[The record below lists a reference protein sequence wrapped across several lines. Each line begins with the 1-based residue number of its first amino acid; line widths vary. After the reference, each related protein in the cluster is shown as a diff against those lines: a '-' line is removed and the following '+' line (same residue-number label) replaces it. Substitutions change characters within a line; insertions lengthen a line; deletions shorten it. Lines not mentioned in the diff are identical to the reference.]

1 MRRVVHG
8 LARGCD
14 PPRATAAPGFF
25 LPFSD
30 GRIVGRDHGRDD
42 DVLRGDHLRAGVEA
56 VGEPRLRGRAGR
68 VRLLPDAACHGRGRA
83 VGVNIDGRRWR
94 LYHRGLA
101 APERRVAVAGR
112 EVRCDAGVKKTAF
125 PGFISRFIFVTDLYL
140 QTVCKKPRIGCESRP
155 ARLSTAHSL
164 SLCKY
169 SFSSFT
175 KRRPVASFA
184 ARFHNDGAV
193 AECDSPAL
201 LTKHP
206 RASRPHRRRCNSGPR
221 TIRTGPRLGFVD

>member
-1 MRRVVHG
+1 MDG
-8 LARGCD
+8 GGD
-14 PPRATAAPGFF
+14 YIIEGSPRPSAESQLPGVKF
-25 LPFSD
+25 
-30 GRIVGRDHGRDD
+30 
-42 DVLRGDHLRAGVEA
+42 
-56 VGEPRLRGRAGR
+56 
-68 VRLLPDAACHGRGRA
+68 DA
-83 VGVNIDGRRWR
+83 
-94 LYHRGLA
+94 
-101 APERRVAVAGR
+101 
-112 EVRCDAGVKKTAF
+112 DAGVKKTAF
-125 PGFISRFIFVTDLYL
+125 PGFISRFISSQICYANSL
-140 QTVCKKPRIGCESRP
+140 QKNPNRCESRS

>member
-1 MRRVVHG
+1 MDG
-8 LARGCD
+8 GGD
-14 PPRATAAPGFF
+14 YIIEGSPRPSAESQ
-25 LPFSD
+25 LP
-30 GRIVGRDHGRDD
+30 
-42 DVLRGDHLRAGVEA
+42 
-56 VGEPRLRGRAGR
+56 
-68 VRLLPDAACHGRGRA
+68 
-83 VGVNIDGRRWR
+83 
-94 LYHRGLA
+94 
-101 APERRVAVAGR
+101 
-112 EVRCDAGVKKTAF
+112 GVKFDAMRGSKRPRF
-125 PGFISRFIFVTDLYL
+125 PGLFRALFSSQICYANSL
-140 QTVCKKPRIGCESRP
+140 QKTPNRCESRP

-169 SFSSFT
+169 SFSPFT